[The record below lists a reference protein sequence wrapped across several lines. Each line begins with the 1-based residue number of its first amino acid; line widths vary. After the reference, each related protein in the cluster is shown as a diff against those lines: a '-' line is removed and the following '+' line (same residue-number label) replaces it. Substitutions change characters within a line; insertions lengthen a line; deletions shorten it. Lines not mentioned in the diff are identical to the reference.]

1 MTKSRYTKPPTT
13 TGRSSWRLPTIIRP
27 RRRVEKWRKV
37 KSAPQLE
44 HFRTD
49 ALESTIAEDQTLVD
63 QACAQWDEATAA
75 AGLTFK
81 INPAD
86 GSLNQRRSV
95 AERQEFVKQSYK
107 FVRKIDL
114 EPLPKG
120 YSRYWFAVTAI
131 YADGLVDMSHLTR
144 KLCRET
150 VRRQQRKRRA
160 LGPSGVEIGW
170 IDLSRNRLSDDTIL
184 WCLHVHSLVGVV
196 AETRQHAKEMVKQAY
211 RVTAAYRHPLVT
223 RPLDVRSTYLNV
235 DLTRPKDSVAG
246 WLAYASR
253 SARASMNVQRDARVS
268 GAQARPTKNTLTTA
282 KIREIVLFLWE
293 VKPSNRFVLGG
304 CRRVR
309 GAIEL
314 TPA

>member
-1 MTKSRYTKPPTT
+1 MTKSNSIQTT
-13 TGRSSWRLPTIIRP
+13 TSAGLKPWRFPTIMRP
-27 RRRVEKWRKV
+27 RRRVDKWRKI

-63 QACAQWDEATAA
+63 HACAQWDEAAAA

-86 GSLNQRRSV
+86 GSLNQSRSV

-114 EPLPKG
+114 EPLPRG

-131 YADGLVDMSHLTR
+131 YADGLVDMRHLTR
-144 KLCRET
+144 ELCRET

-160 LGPSGVEIGW
+160 LGSSGVEIGW
-170 IDLSRNRLSDDTIL
+170 IDLSRNRLSDETIL

-211 RVTAAYRHPLVT
+211 RVTSAYRHPLVT

-235 DLTRPKDSVAG
+235 DFTRPHESVAG

-253 SARASMNVQRDARVS
+253 SARASMNVQRDKTVS
-268 GAQARPTKNTLTTA
+268 GAQARPTKNTLTTS
-282 KIREIVLFLWE
+282 KIREIVMFLGATS
-293 VKPSNRFVLGG
+293 PSHRFVLGG

-309 GAIEL
+309 GTIEAS
-314 TPA
+314 PG